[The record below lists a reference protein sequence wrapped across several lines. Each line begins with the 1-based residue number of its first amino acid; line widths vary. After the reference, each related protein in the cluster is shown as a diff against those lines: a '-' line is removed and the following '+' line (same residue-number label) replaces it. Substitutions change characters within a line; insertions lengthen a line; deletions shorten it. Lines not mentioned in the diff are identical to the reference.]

1 MIVYD
6 ISVRDTYQNVIGWFN
21 DAVELFPNTA
31 CVLVGNKADA
41 TRKVLTSKA
50 VLFTEKNNIPFFE
63 VSTTTGENVDRAFRC
78 LIETPTIPSKDFL
91 KLSLKAEEQDI
102 IRHSSSFYFSDT
114 QPKHVKYMTEDVT
127 SLGWKQHKK
136 HFFILSNAGKPIFS
150 RYGKEED
157 LSPMMGLLISV
168 VSVMDVED
176 DPIRTIYSGHH
187 KIVFLVKGPII
198 FVCVSCTT
206 EPESELFR
214 QLELLY
220 NQIIFILTEKVIQIL
235 NKKSQ
240 FDLRRLLGGTDNVLH
255 SLIYQMSRGLS
266 FSLLSTRTLYFPKN
280 QRQQVG
286 EILLK
291 NPGNENTV
299 ISLLMSVNHIIHL
312 VKNKKYT
319 FQSQDLLL
327 LLNFVNSN
335 KSFKFSDS
343 WTPVCLPL
351 YDSTG
356 FFYAYISYLKPEICL
371 VMINLTADNFENC
384 LNAKK
389 NIQLNLEKFGLID
402 DLVKASYYPYQDPKD
417 YKVGDIRHFAYK
429 SCILNQFV
437 STSFS
442 SPYNSKKE
450 KKRLIRCYKMIRD
463 RLKSSKDQNQKQYF
477 LINEKESIF
486 VSINQN
492 EELYVTYPLT
502 ITKTSA
508 MDSCE
513 LIKKM
518 IQKEEENIFIA
529 NFLNF

>member
-6 ISVRDTYQNVIGWFN
+6 ISVKDTYQNVIGWFN
-21 DAVELFPNTA
+21 DVVDLLPNTSL
-31 CVLVGNKADA
+31 VLVGNKIDS
-41 TRKVLTSKA
+41 TRKVLSSKA

-63 VSTTTGENVDRAFRC
+63 VSASTGEHVERAFRS
-78 LIETPTIPSKDFL
+78 LIETPSIPSKDSF
-91 KLSLKAEEQDI
+91 KFSLKAEEQDI
-102 IRHSSSFYFSDT
+102 IRHSSSFYFSDG
-114 QPKHVKYMTEDVT
+114 QPKHLKYMSEDVT

-136 HFFILSNAGKPIFS
+136 HFFILSDAGKPIFS

-157 LSPMMGLLISV
+157 LSPMMGLLVGI
-168 VSVMDVED
+168 VSVMNVDS
-176 DPIRTIYSGHH
+176 DPIRTIYSGQH
-187 KIVFLVKGPII
+187 KIVFLVKGPVI
-198 FVCVSCTT
+198 FVCVSSTT
-206 EPESELFR
+206 EPESELFK

-235 NKKSQ
+235 KQKAQ

-255 SLIYQMSRGLS
+255 SLIYQMSRGMS
-266 FSLLSTRTLYFPKN
+266 YSLLSTRTLYLPKN

-286 EILLK
+286 DILLK
-291 NPGNENTV
+291 YSNHENTV
-299 ISLLMSVNHIIHL
+299 ISFLMSVNHIIHL

-319 FQSQDLLL
+319 FQAQDLLL

-335 KSFKFSDS
+335 KSFRISES

-351 YDSTG
+351 FDSKG
-356 FFYAYISYLKPEICL
+356 FFYAYISYIKPEICL
-371 VMINLTADNFENC
+371 VMINITSDNFEPC

-389 NIQLNLEKFGLID
+389 SIVSSLEKTGLID
-402 DLVKASYYPYQDPKD
+402 ELVKASYSPYQDPKD
-417 YKVGDIRHFAYK
+417 YKVGDVRHFVYK
-429 SCILNQFV
+429 SGNLNQFL

-450 KKRLIRCYKMIRD
+450 KKRLIRCYKTIRD
-463 RLKSSKDQNQKQYF
+463 RLKTGNINQQKQYF

-502 ITKTSA
+502 ITKSSA

-513 LIKKM
+513 SIKKM
-518 IQKEEENIFIA
+518 IQKEEENIFIS